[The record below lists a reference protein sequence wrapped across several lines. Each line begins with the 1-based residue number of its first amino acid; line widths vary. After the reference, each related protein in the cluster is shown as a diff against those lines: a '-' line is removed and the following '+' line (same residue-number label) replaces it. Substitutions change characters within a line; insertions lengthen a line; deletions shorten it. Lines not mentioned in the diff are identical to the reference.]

1 MARLRILMIVAACV
15 LAACGEG
22 SSTTESAGP
31 VDAGE
36 PAQALAFA
44 EEQAA
49 NDVEPIAATVIEAS
63 TTTSTTSTTAAPTTT
78 TAAPTTTTTTE
89 APEVEPTELTFHA
102 FPEFNDEVSVDVF
115 VREAVESSASTRLLA
130 DFGYELDDSSKF
142 AVFEGE
148 EIVGDT
154 GVFQDLSVWI
164 KTSDDTLISLHGF
177 LGITDE
183 WLADGQPIHAADAY
197 FCQAWDECNGIDR
210 DSLSVTGNKVASFDI
225 VNTSDYPESSCILP
239 TAGTIRV
246 VDCNE

>member
-1 MARLRILMIVAACV
+1 MAKLRVLLIMAACV
-15 LAACGEG
+15 LAACGEAT
-22 SSTTESAGP
+22 STTESAGP
-31 VDAGE
+31 ADVGE
-36 PAQALAFA
+36 PVEALAFA
-44 EEQAA
+44 DEQVAIDPELA
-49 NDVEPIAATVIEAS
+49 LEVS
-63 TTTSTTSTTAAPTTT
+63 TTTT
-78 TAAPTTTTTTE
+78 TAAPTTTTTTTTTTE
-89 APEVEPTELTFHA
+89 APQVEPTELTFHA
-102 FPEFNDEVSVDVF
+102 FPEFNDEVSVDEF
-115 VREAVESSASTRLLA
+115 VREAVESSVGARLLA

-164 KTSDDTLISLHGF
+164 NSSDDTLISLHGF

-210 DSLSVTGNKVASFDI
+210 DSLTVTGNKVASFDI
-225 VNTSDYPESSCILP
+225 VNTSDYPESSCVIP

>member
-1 MARLRILMIVAACV
+1 MAKLRVLLIMAACV
-15 LAACGEG
+15 LAACGEAT
-22 SSTTESAGP
+22 STTESAGP
-31 VDAGE
+31 ADVGE
-36 PAQALAFA
+36 PVEALAFA
-44 EEQAA
+44 DEQVAIDPELA
-49 NDVEPIAATVIEAS
+49 LEVS
-63 TTTSTTSTTAAPTTT
+63 TTTT
-78 TAAPTTTTTTE
+78 TAAPTTTTTTTTTTE
-89 APEVEPTELTFHA
+89 APQVEPTELTFHA
-102 FPEFNDEVSVDVF
+102 FPEFNDEVSVDEF
-115 VREAVESSASTRLLA
+115 VREAVESSASARLLA

-164 KTSDDTLISLHGF
+164 NSSDDTLISLHGF

-210 DSLSVTGNKVASFDI
+210 DSLTVTGNKVASFDI
-225 VNTSDYPESSCILP
+225 VNTSDYPESSCVIP
-239 TAGTIRV
+239 TVGTIRV

>member
-1 MARLRILMIVAACV
+1 MAKLRVLLIMAACV
-15 LAACGEG
+15 LAACGEAT
-22 SSTTESAGP
+22 STTESAGP
-31 VDAGE
+31 ADVGE
-36 PAQALAFA
+36 PVEALAFA
-44 EEQAA
+44 DEQVAIDPELA
-49 NDVEPIAATVIEAS
+49 LEVS
-63 TTTSTTSTTAAPTTT
+63 TTTT
-78 TAAPTTTTTTE
+78 TAAPTTTTTTTTTTE
-89 APEVEPTELTFHA
+89 APQVEPTELTFHA
-102 FPEFNDEVSVDVF
+102 FPEFNDEVSVDEF
-115 VREAVESSASTRLLA
+115 VREAVESSASARLLA

-164 KTSDDTLISLHGF
+164 NSSDDTLISLHGF

-210 DSLSVTGNKVASFDI
+210 DSLTVTGNKVASFDI
-225 VNTSDYPESSCILP
+225 VNTSDYPESSCVIP

>member
-1 MARLRILMIVAACV
+1 MAKLRVLLIMAACV
-15 LAACGEG
+15 LAACGEAT
-22 SSTTESAGP
+22 STTESAGP
-31 VDAGE
+31 ADVGE
-36 PAQALAFA
+36 PVEALAFA
-44 EEQAA
+44 DEQVAIDPELA
-49 NDVEPIAATVIEAS
+49 LEVS
-63 TTTSTTSTTAAPTTT
+63 TTTT
-78 TAAPTTTTTTE
+78 TAAPTTTTTTTTTTE
-89 APEVEPTELTFHA
+89 APQVEPTELTFHA
-102 FPEFNDEVSVDVF
+102 FPEFNDEVSVDAF
-115 VREAVESSASTRLLA
+115 VLEAVESSVGARLLA

-164 KTSDDTLISLHGF
+164 NSSDDTLISLHGF

-210 DSLSVTGNKVASFDI
+210 DSLTVTGNKVASFDI
-225 VNTSDYPESSCILP
+225 VNTSDYPESSCVIP

>member
-1 MARLRILMIVAACV
+1 MAKLRVLLIMAACV
-15 LAACGEG
+15 LAACGEAT
-22 SSTTESAGP
+22 STTESAGP
-31 VDAGE
+31 ADLGE
-36 PAQALAFA
+36 PSEALAFA
-44 EEQAA
+44 DEQVAIDPELA
-49 NDVEPIAATVIEAS
+49 LEVS
-63 TTTSTTSTTAAPTTT
+63 TTTT
-78 TAAPTTTTTTE
+78 TAAPTTTTTTTTTTE
-89 APEVEPTELTFHA
+89 APQVEPTELTFHA
-102 FPEFNDEVSVDVF
+102 FPEFNDEVSVDEF
-115 VREAVESSASTRLLA
+115 VREAVESSVGARLLA

-183 WLADGQPIHAADAY
+183 WLAADGQPIHAADAY

-210 DSLSVTGNKVASFDI
+210 DSLTVTGNKVASFDI
-225 VNTSDYPESSCILP
+225 VNTSDYPESSCVIP